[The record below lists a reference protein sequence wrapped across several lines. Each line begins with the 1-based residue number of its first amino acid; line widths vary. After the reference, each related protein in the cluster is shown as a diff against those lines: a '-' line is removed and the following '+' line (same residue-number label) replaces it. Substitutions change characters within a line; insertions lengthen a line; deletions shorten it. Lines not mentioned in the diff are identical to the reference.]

1 MTTTR
6 PPGRSRPGQTPPPDR
21 PGPGFG
27 SGSAE
32 RRAPVAVV
40 AVRRIFAAET
50 PEYFLLLGT
59 TLFLVVFGLVMVL
72 SSSSIESWV
81 SDRDFFARTS
91 RQAILAAIGVPLML
105 IAARAPLVFWKRWAW
120 HAIIAALILQ
130 GVLIVV
136 GFADGSTSYN
146 NNWLSIGGFSFQ
158 PSEFIK
164 LGFVMWL
171 ALIVTRKVQ
180 AINDWRSSDWRQY
193 ALPLAPVA
201 GGAVG
206 LVMLGNDLGT
216 TIILTAMV
224 LGAMFF
230 AGIRLRIMATISL
243 VLALGAFVAI
253 RISESRSNRI
263 DAWLSGCVGM
273 ASDPQLGKFCYQ
285 PLHGWQALAN
295 GGIFGVG
302 LGNSEA
308 KWNWLPEAETDFIF
322 AVIGEELGLVGALLV
337 VALFVVLTVC
347 FVRIIRR
354 QVDPF
359 ARLATSVAMVWI
371 IGQALVNIAVVLG
384 LLPVLGVPLPFISA
398 GGSSL
403 VTTLLAVGIVL
414 SIARHDPRRE
424 ERLT

>member
-6 PPGRSRPGQTPPPDR
+6 PPARPRPGETPPEPSDGAQ
-21 PGPGFG
+21 PGG
-27 SGSAE
+27 E
-32 RRAPVAVV
+32 RRASSAVV

-91 RQAILAAIGVPLML
+91 RQAVLAAIGVPLML
-105 IAARAPLVFWKRWAW
+105 IAARAPMVFWKRWAW
-120 HAIIAALILQ
+120 HA
-130 GVLIVV
+130 VLIAMGLQALVIV
-136 GFADGSTSYN
+136 IGFGNGSYN
-146 NNWLSIGGFSFQ
+146 NNWLTLAGFTFQ

-164 LGFVMWL
+164 LGFVIWL
-171 ALIVTRKVQ
+171 ALIVTRKAG
-180 AINDWRSSDWRQY
+180 AINAWRGSDWKEY

-201 GGAVG
+201 GGAIV

-216 TIILTAMV
+216 TIILTMMV

-230 AGIRLRIMATISL
+230 AGIRLRIMAVITA
-243 VLALGAFVAI
+243 VLAGGAFLAI

-263 DAWLSGCVGM
+263 DAWLTGCVGVTDSQY
-273 ASDPQLGKFCYQ
+273 AQFCYQ

-295 GGIFGVG
+295 GGVFGVG

-337 VALFVVLTVC
+337 VALFTVLAVC

-403 VTTLLAVGIVL
+403 VTTLIAIGIVL
-414 SIARHDPRRE
+414 SFARHDPRRE
-424 ERLT
+424 RIAG

>member
-6 PPGRSRPGQTPPPDR
+6 PPAHPHPEDLTPEP
-21 PGPGFG
+21 
-27 SGSAE
+27 SGE
-32 RRAPVAVV
+32 RRAATAVV
-40 AVRRIFAAET
+40 RVRNIFKAET
-50 PEYFLLLGT
+50 PEYFLLLST
-59 TLFLVVFGLVMVL
+59 TMFLVLFGLVMVL

-81 SDRDFFARTS
+81 SDQDFFARAG
-91 RQAILAAIGVPLML
+91 RQAVLAVVGIPLML
-105 IAARAPLVFWKRWAW
+105 IASRAPMVFWKKWALPAMIV
-120 HAIIAALILQ
+120 AIALQ
-130 GVLIVV
+130 TIVIV
-136 GFADGSTSYN
+136 IGIGSDQYN
-146 NNWLSIGGFSFQ
+146 NNWLTIAGFSLQ

-171 ALIVTRKVQ
+171 ALIVTRKVA
-180 AINDWRSSDWRQY
+180 AINDWRNGDWTQY
-193 ALPLAPVA
+193 ALPLVIGA
-201 GGAVG
+201 GGSIM

-216 TIILTAMV
+216 VIILTSMV

-230 AGIRLRIMATISL
+230 AGIRLRIMAVISL
-243 VLALGAFVAI
+243 VLAVGAIVAI
-253 RISESRSNRI
+253 RVSESRSNRI
-263 DAWLSGCVGM
+263 DAWLTGCIDVTD
-273 ASDPQLGKFCYQ
+273 SDFAPFCYQ

-295 GGIFGVG
+295 GGVFGVG

-337 VALFVVLTVC
+337 VALFVLLTVC

-371 IGQALVNIAVVLG
+371 IGQAFVNIGVVLG

-403 VTTLLAVGIVL
+403 MTTLAAVGIVL
-414 SIARHDPRRE
+414 SFARRDPRRE
-424 ERLT
+424 RLVS

>member
-1 MTTTR
+1 
-6 PPGRSRPGQTPPPDR
+6 
-21 PGPGFG
+21 
-27 SGSAE
+27 
-32 RRAPVAVV
+32 
-40 AVRRIFAAET
+40 VRRIFAAET

-81 SDRDFFARTS
+81 SDQDFFARTS

-105 IAARAPLVFWKRWAW
+105 IASRAPMVFWKRWAW
-120 HAIIAALILQ
+120 HAILGALALQ
-130 GVLIVV
+130 VLVIVI
-136 GFADGSTSYN
+136 GFANGSESYN
-146 NNWLSIGGFSFQ
+146 NNWLTVAGFTFQ

-164 LGFVMWL
+164 LAFVIWL
-171 ALIVTRKVQ
+171 ALIVTRKAPV
-180 AINDWRSSDWRQY
+180 INEWRSSDWKQY
-193 ALPLAPVA
+193 ALPLAPIA
-201 GGAVG
+201 GGAIG

-230 AGIRLRIMATISL
+230 AGIRLRIMAAITT

-263 DAWLSGCVGM
+263 DAWLSGCLDKIT
-273 ASDPQLGKFCYQ
+273 DPKLSEFCYQ

-295 GGIFGVG
+295 GGVFGVG

-322 AVIGEELGLVGALLV
+322 AIIGEELGLVGALLV
-337 VALFVVLTVC
+337 VALFVVLAVC

-403 VTTLLAVGIVL
+403 VTTLVAVGIVL
-414 SIARHDPRRE
+414 SFARRDPRRE
-424 ERLT
+424 RIAR

>member
-6 PPGRSRPGQTPPPDR
+6 PPARPRPGATPPPE
-21 PGPGFG
+21 PG
-27 SGSAE
+27 SGE
-32 RRAPVAVV
+32 RHGRSAVV
-40 AVRRIFAAET
+40 GVRRIFAAET

-81 SDRDFFARTS
+81 SDNDFFARTS
-91 RQAILAAIGVPLML
+91 RQAILAAIGIPLML
-105 IAARAPLVFWKRWAW
+105 IASRAPTVFWKRWAW
-120 HAIIAALILQ
+120 HAVLGALALQVLVVII
-130 GVLIVV
+130 G
-136 GFADGSTSYN
+136 GGGYN
-146 NNWLSIGGFSFQ
+146 NNWLSVAGFSFQ

-164 LGFVMWL
+164 LAFVMWL
-171 ALIVTRKVQ
+171 PLIVTRKAAV
-180 AINDWRSSDWRQY
+180 INDWRRAEWKQY
-193 ALPLAPVA
+193 VLPLGPVA

-224 LGAMFF
+224 LGSMFF
-230 AGIRLRIMATISL
+230 GGVRLRIMAVISGI
-243 VLALGAFVAI
+243 LALGAFVAI
-253 RISESRSNRI
+253 RISESRSDRI
-263 DAWLSGCVGM
+263 DAWLTGCVDV
-273 ASDPQLGKFCYQ
+273 SDPQLSRFCYQ

-295 GGIFGVG
+295 GGVFGLG
-302 LGNSEA
+302 LGNSES

-322 AVIGEELGLVGALLV
+322 AVVGEELGLIGALLV
-337 VALFVVLTVC
+337 VALFVVLAVC
-347 FVRIIRR
+347 LVRIVRR

-403 VTTLLAVGIVL
+403 VTTLVAVGIVL
-414 SIARHDPRRE
+414 SFARRDPRRSIAGGGP
-424 ERLT
+424 LS

>member
-6 PPGRSRPGQTPPPDR
+6 PPAPHPGATPPPEPR
-21 PGPGFG
+21 RGP
-27 SGSAE
+27 A
-32 RRAPVAVV
+32 AVV

-81 SDRDFFARTS
+81 SDGDFFARAS

-105 IAARAPLVFWKRWAW
+105 IAARAPAVFWRRWAW
-120 HAIIAALILQ
+120 HAIIGALALQ
-130 GVLIVV
+130 ALVIVI
-136 GFADGSTSYN
+136 GDGGYN
-146 NNWLSIGGFSFQ
+146 NNWLTIAGFSFQ

-164 LGFVMWL
+164 LAFVAWL
-171 ALIVTRKVQ
+171 ALIVTRKAPV
-180 AINDWRSSDWRQY
+180 INDWRSNDWKQY
-193 ALPLAPVA
+193 ALPLVPVA
-201 GGAVG
+201 GGALM

-216 TIILTAMV
+216 AMILVGMV

-230 AGIRLRIMATISL
+230 AGIRMRIMATVTV
-243 VLALGAFVAI
+243 VLGILAFVGV
-253 RISESRSNRI
+253 RISSSRSDRI
-263 DAWLSGCVGM
+263 DAWLTGCLDG
-273 ASDPQLGKFCYQ
+273 DPTLIGKYCYQ
-285 PLHGWQALAN
+285 TLHGWQALAN
-295 GGIFGVG
+295 GGVFGVG
-302 LGNSEA
+302 LGNSES

-337 VALFVVLTVC
+337 VALFVLLAVC
-347 FVRIIRR
+347 FVRIVRR

-371 IGQALVNIAVVLG
+371 VGQALVNIAVVLG

-403 VTTLLAVGIVL
+403 VTTLVAVGVVL
-414 SIARHDPRRE
+414 SFARHDPRGEKHR
-424 ERLT
+424 

>member
-1 MTTTR
+1 
-6 PPGRSRPGQTPPPDR
+6 
-21 PGPGFG
+21 
-27 SGSAE
+27 
-32 RRAPVAVV
+32 VV

-81 SDRDFFARTS
+81 SDQDFFARTS

-105 IAARAPLVFWKRWAW
+105 IAARAPMVFWKRWAW
-120 HAIIAALILQ
+120 HAVIGALILQ
-130 GVLIVV
+130 CLVIIIGL
-136 GFADGSTSYN
+136 AHGSDSYN
-146 NNWLSIGGFSFQ
+146 NNWLTLAGFTFQ

-171 ALIVTRKVQ
+171 ALIVTRKVT
-180 AINDWRSSDWRQY
+180 AINEWRSGDWTQY

-201 GGAVG
+201 GGAIG

-230 AGIRLRIMATISL
+230 AGIRLRIMATITA
-243 VLALGAFVAI
+243 VLALGAFLAI

-263 DAWLSGCVGM
+263 DAWLSGCIGM
-273 ASDPQLGKFCYQ
+273 IDDSEMGKFCYQ

-322 AVIGEELGLVGALLV
+322 AVIGEELGLIGALLV
-337 VALFVVLTVC
+337 VALFAVLAVC

-371 IGQALVNIAVVLG
+371 IGQALINIAVVLG

-414 SIARHDPRRE
+414 SFARRDPRRE
-424 ERLT
+424 ELAQ